1 MIKMLDILYSYPTW
15 VAIISIYS
23 VVDLVYLFIFS
34 SYLKQKNN
42 QSINKKIMFAKC
54 IIINVGSSFF
64 FPILTF
70 TSVIF
75 GIGNILDGSKLEYWN
90 ERIGYSILNY
100 YIYDNVWSAGGAF
113 IGFIITI
120 FLVYQ
125 IARRWIFNK
134 LDIKKALAKKYA
146 LTFAVVTAPW
156 MLLYPEF
163 IAKVEN
169 FWCYLF
175 NVDGIT
181 FISFW

>member
-15 VAIISIYS
+15 LAIISIYI

-42 QSINKKIMFAKC
+42 QGINKKIIFAKC

-70 TSVIF
+70 TSFIF
-75 GIGNILDGSKLEYWN
+75 GIGNVLDGSKLEYWN

-100 YIYDNVWSAGGAF
+100 YIYDNVWSAGWAF

-120 FLVYQ
+120 FVVYQ
-125 IARRWIFNK
+125 IVRRWIFNK

-175 NVDGIT
+175 NGIT

>member
-1 MIKMLDILYSYPTW
+1 MLDILYSYPTW
-15 VAIISIYS
+15 VAIIFIYII
-23 VVDLVYLFIFS
+23 VDLVYLFIFS

-54 IIINVGSSFF
+54 LIINVGSSFF

-70 TSVIF
+70 TSFIF
-75 GIGNILDGSKLEYWN
+75 GIGNIWAGKGDKLEYWN

-100 YIYDNVWSAGGAF
+100 YIYDNVWSAGWTI

-120 FLVYQ
+120 FLIYQ

-134 LDIKKALAKKYA
+134 LDIEKILAKKYA
-146 LTFAVVTAPW
+146 LTFAVITAPW
-156 MLLYPEF
+156 MLLYPDF

-169 FWCYLF
+169 LWCHLF